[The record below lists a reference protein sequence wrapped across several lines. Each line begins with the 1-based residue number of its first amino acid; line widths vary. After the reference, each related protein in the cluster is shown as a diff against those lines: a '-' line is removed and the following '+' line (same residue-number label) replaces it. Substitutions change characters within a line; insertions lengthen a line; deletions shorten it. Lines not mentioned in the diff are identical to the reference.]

1 MNIGNII
8 SLGSIDK
15 DPLQWTVPDIRR
27 NKALLISYTAVDKR
41 IYHERP
47 GKPIREKC
55 SLRRYLNNFFL
66 IYAFSDAERRC
77 TARAN
82 LLNFPNS
89 EFGIPGGYKLTLFI
103 PPFSSIIHDKI
114 NSDNQISIRFMM
126 TSISLIGRM
135 QKHVLQS

>member
-1 MNIGNII
+1 MDYGSSLPLII
-8 SLGSIDK
+8 
-15 DPLQWTVPDIRR
+15 
-27 NKALLISYTAVDKR
+27 
-41 IYHERP
+41 
-47 GKPIREKC
+47 
-55 SLRRYLNNFFL
+55 

-77 TARAN
+77 ISSTN

-103 PPFSSIIHDKI
+103 PPFSYIIHDKI

-126 TSISLIGRM
+126 TSISLIIGRM